1 MVFDQLSLVVSI
13 VFGDVLF
20 ILLTCFSLS
29 ADVSFE
35 EKVIQNSYEKLLDD
49 LDVKSSVNLF
59 YGRGLITFNLKE
71 RICSAVTT
79 EDANEVLVDD
89 LIKGISLTR
98 FSKFVSLLRESADKY
113 KRPHHKTLADKLEGD
128 LKVSN

>member
-1 MVFDQLSLVVSI
+1 M
-13 VFGDVLF
+13 
-20 ILLTCFSLS
+20 
-29 ADVSFE
+29 
-35 EKVIQNSYEKLLDD
+35 IQENYEKLLDD

-59 YGRGLITFNLKE
+59 YGRGLITFSLKE

-79 EDANEVLVDD
+79 EDANEVLIDD

-98 FSKFVSLLRESADKY
+98 FSKFISLLRESADKY

-128 LKVSN
+128 LKVSS